1 MEEGT
6 LLVWNIKA
14 VREGKTAQEGNPYH
28 RKRRNPM
35 KTTLA
40 SRAFL
45 IRNRKKQPVLR
56 GAKPSDGLLGRGSS
70 PHRTGCCIPYDGT
83 GRNRLHAARYRNLHT
98 RVTNILP
105 LFLPILGANFS
116 LFLRF
121 KGPASKGTGIDPR
134 VRFQGTP
141 FKKRPDAG
149 LCARPLKK
157 HETLNSRQWPL
168 AASLH
173 PLQALLTPRP
183 SNALHPAPFNP
194 PSAPPVPFAP
204 HPARFPNS
212 SMAAQNRSH
221 GFHVVSNRSPSR
233 IRSVRLISLGMTTRP
248 SSSILRTIPVARN
261 VPILLDGGAT
271 LMPHCFAVCLCIPS
285 MEFGGVIM
293 RRKDLGRAGAGW
305 VLEKNSARPKPGA
318 TQEKRFD

>member
-45 IRNRKKQPVLR
+45 IRNRKKIRFCAMQ
-56 GAKPSDGLLGRGSS
+56 
-70 PHRTGCCIPYDGT
+70 
-83 GRNRLHAARYRNLHT
+83 NRLMACWDGAVPPWNRLLRPIRRDGAQSAYAARYRNLRT

-105 LFLPILGANFS
+105 LFLSILGANFS

-121 KGPASKGTGIDPR
+121 KGPASKGTGIDPH
-134 VRFQGTP
+134 VRFQGPP

-157 HETLNSRQWPL
+157 
-168 AASLH
+168 
-173 PLQALLTPRP
+173 
-183 SNALHPAPFNP
+183 
-194 PSAPPVPFAP
+194 
-204 HPARFPNS
+204 
-212 SMAAQNRSH
+212 M
-221 GFHVVSNRSPSR
+221 
-233 IRSVRLISLGMTTRP
+233 
-248 SSSILRTIPVARN
+248 
-261 VPILLDGGAT
+261 
-271 LMPHCFAVCLCIPS
+271 
-285 MEFGGVIM
+285 
-293 RRKDLGRAGAGW
+293 
-305 VLEKNSARPKPGA
+305 
-318 TQEKRFD
+318 KR